1 MNAIITIEE
10 NEEEKIFL
18 NSEIPNLDELVQE
31 GIISSLTA
39 EKVKITKSII
49 ENKYYKLF
57 KRQKT
62 QEKNWIKID
71 QYLSTI
77 NALTEAE
84 KDDIKLLAKIKE
96 NQILKLF
103 RKKISINDFEI
114 IKPIGKGGFGEV
126 NICRY
131 KGNQKIYAMKRI
143 TFEQL
148 KYKNGLLN
156 FQTEKDILSIN
167 HNNIWITQLSFS
179 FIDNAYLYLIMDYCP
194 GGDLMG
200 YLISR
205 DTLEEKEAKFYLA
218 ELILCVDSLH
228 KMNCIHRDL
237 KPDNIL
243 IGRDGH
249 IKLSD
254 FGLSFIS
261 REKLFPFTENMK
273 GNILPNLL
281 FRKPSTEED
290 EKNTEINN
298 IKIVN
303 ENNISMNNIK
313 HFNQVIAYSG
323 VGSPDYMAPEVILND
338 SNKGYGDE
346 IDWWSVGA
354 IFYEMLIG
362 IPPFLS
368 DNAQTTCA
376 KIVHFNEYLKIPEEV
391 KISKEA
397 EKLIFGFLTER
408 KKRLGN
414 NGIEEIKNKPFF
426 KNFEWDKIREMI
438 PPFIPQLDSPDDTK
452 YFLHNKKSGIN
463 NNNIS
468 NIRITNRIKR
478 TNIFFNR
485 KDSEDKISKIS
496 FPKYCFQFNRYIID
510 IENNL
515 FKELMDLITKEVDL
529 RIKNNIA
536 LADESIDEKSST
548 ESLVNVSLNRN
559 STRTY
564 FGDKVFNNNIFS
576 PNSSTKYSYKTVLSD
591 KKKPLNIL
599 PIRNL
604 INLKKSQNKNKNNK
618 DDIKKK
624 ENEKKEIIDRK
635 ILIDINY
642 FLNYLF
648 LFSYKLCQYLLN
660 FFNFS
665 VFID

>member
-167 HNNIWITQLSFS
+167 HNN
-179 FIDNAYLYLIMDYCP
+179 YCP

-205 DTLEEKEAKFYLA
+205 DTLEEKEARFYLA

-281 FRKPSTEED
+281 LRKQSTEED

-463 NNNIS
+463 NNKNNIS

-624 ENEKKEIIDRK
+624 ENEKKEIFYSKHRQKDS
-635 ILIDINY
+635 D
-642 FLNYLF
+642 
-648 LFSYKLCQYLLN
+648 
-660 FFNFS
+660 
-665 VFID
+665 

>member
-1 MNAIITIEE
+1 MNAFNFWEE
-10 NEEEKIFL
+10 NEEKEINFRTQ
-18 NSEIPNLDELVQE
+18 IPNLDELVKE

-49 ENKYYKLF
+49 ANKYDKLIQ
-57 KRQKT
+57 RQKDH
-62 QEKNWIKID
+62 EKNWIEID
-71 QYLSTI
+71 KYLSGITT
-77 NALTEAE
+77 LSETE

-131 KGNQKIYAMKRI
+131 KENQKIYAMKRM

-167 HNNIWITQLSFS
+167 NNNIWITQLSFS
-179 FIDNAYLYLIMDYCP
+179 FIDNHFFYLIMDYCP

-205 DTLEEKEAKFYLA
+205 DTLEEKEARFYIA
-218 ELILCVDSLH
+218 EIILCVDSLH

-261 REKLFPFTENMK
+261 REKLFPFTENNNEK
-273 GNILPNLL
+273 LISNL
-281 FRKPSTEED
+281 FIKKQSFDED
-290 EKNTEINN
+290 EKNGELKNIINDS
-298 IKIVN
+298 
-303 ENNISMNNIK
+303 NISLNSIK
-313 HFNQVIAYSG
+313 NFKPMIAYSG
-323 VGSPDYMAPEVILND
+323 VGSPDYMAPEMILNE
-338 SNKGYGDE
+338 SNKGYGGE

-354 IFYEMLIG
+354 IFYEMLVG

-368 DNAQTTCA
+368 DNPQSTCN
-376 KIVHFNEYLKIPEEV
+376 KILNFKEYLKIPEEI
-391 KISKEA
+391 KISIEA
-397 EKLIFGFLTER
+397 QKLIFGFLTEA

-426 KNFEWDKIREMI
+426 KNFEWDKIREMT
-438 PPFIPQLDSPDDTK
+438 PPFIPKLDSPEDTR
-452 YFLHNKKSGIN
+452 YFLHEIN
-463 NNNIS
+463 NSGNII
-468 NIRITNRIKR
+468 NKRITNRIKR

-485 KDSEDKISKIS
+485 KDSGDNISRIT
-496 FPKYCFQFNRYIID
+496 FPKYCFQFNRYIND
-510 IENNL
+510 MENNL
-515 FKELMDLITKEVDL
+515 FNELMDLITKEVDY

-536 LADESIDEKSST
+536 LADESVDEKSST
-548 ESLVNVSLNRN
+548 ESLANISLNRN

-564 FGDKVFNNNIFS
+564 FADKIFNYNIFS
-576 PNSSTKYSYKTVLSD
+576 PNSSSKLSAKTALSD
-591 KKKPLNIL
+591 KKKTLNIL

-604 INLKKSQNKNKNNK
+604 INLKKSQNIKSKNKSKENNK
-618 DDIKKK
+618 KKD
-624 ENEKKEIIDRK
+624 NGKKVQFS
-635 ILIDINY
+635 INQKHED
-642 FLNYLF
+642 
-648 LFSYKLCQYLLN
+648 SKD
-660 FFNFS
+660 S
-665 VFID
+665 V

>member
-62 QEKNWIKID
+62 QEKNWIKIE

-205 DTLEEKEAKFYLA
+205 DTLEEKEARFYLA

-281 FRKPSTEED
+281 FRKQSTEED

-376 KIVHFNEYLKIPEEV
+376 KIIHFNEYLKIPEEV

-452 YFLHNKKSGIN
+452 YFLHNKKSGINN

-624 ENEKKEIIDRK
+624 ENEKKEIFYSKHRQKDS
-635 ILIDINY
+635 D
-642 FLNYLF
+642 
-648 LFSYKLCQYLLN
+648 
-660 FFNFS
+660 
-665 VFID
+665 

>member
-205 DTLEEKEAKFYLA
+205 DTLEEKEARFYLA

-281 FRKPSTEED
+281 LRKQSTEED

-323 VGSPDYMAPEVILND
+323 VGSPDYMAPEVILNE
-338 SNKGYGDE
+338 SNQGYGDE

-452 YFLHNKKSGIN
+452 YFLHNKKSGI

-624 ENEKKEIIDRK
+624 ENEKKEIFYSKHRQKDS
-635 ILIDINY
+635 D
-642 FLNYLF
+642 
-648 LFSYKLCQYLLN
+648 
-660 FFNFS
+660 
-665 VFID
+665 

>member
-1 MNAIITIEE
+1 MNALITIEE

-205 DTLEEKEAKFYLA
+205 DTLEEKEARFYLA

-281 FRKPSTEED
+281 FRKQSTEED

-298 IKIVN
+298 IVN

-368 DNAQTTCA
+368 DNPQTTCA
-376 KIVHFNEYLKIPEEV
+376 KIIHFNEYLKIPEEV

-604 INLKKSQNKNKNNK
+604 INLKKSQNKNKNIK

-624 ENEKKEIIDRK
+624 ENEKKEIFYSKHRQKDS
-635 ILIDINY
+635 D
-642 FLNYLF
+642 
-648 LFSYKLCQYLLN
+648 
-660 FFNFS
+660 
-665 VFID
+665 

>member
-281 FRKPSTEED
+281 FRKQSTEED

-624 ENEKKEIIDRK
+624 ENEKKEIFYSKHRQKDS
-635 ILIDINY
+635 D
-642 FLNYLF
+642 
-648 LFSYKLCQYLLN
+648 
-660 FFNFS
+660 
-665 VFID
+665 

>member
-205 DTLEEKEAKFYLA
+205 DTLEEKEARFYLA

-281 FRKPSTEED
+281 LRKQSTEED

-323 VGSPDYMAPEVILND
+323 VGSPDYMAPEVILNE
-338 SNKGYGDE
+338 SNQGYGDE

-618 DDIKKK
+618 DDLKKK
-624 ENEKKEIIDRK
+624 ENEKKEKFYSKHRQKDS
-635 ILIDINY
+635 D
-642 FLNYLF
+642 
-648 LFSYKLCQYLLN
+648 
-660 FFNFS
+660 
-665 VFID
+665 